1 MLITKYI
8 IYSQAV
14 AVLDVVLVEL
24 GVLDNPNQTLPNQV
38 GLYQYIH
45 YINFAL

>member
-24 GVLDNPNQTLPNQV
+24 GVLDKPYQTMSNQV
-38 GLYQYIH
+38 GMTPYDPV
-45 YINFAL
+45 